1 MLHIDYN
8 RLTKLVDSREE
19 QSLTS
24 PMSHP
29 AISEPSIP
37 DPKNQEKMDALKKE
51 VEHLKESLRG
61 QDKKLQEL
69 ENKIHLENP

>member
-1 MLHIDYN
+1 
-8 RLTKLVDSREE
+8 
-19 QSLTS
+19 
-24 PMSHP
+24 MSQP

-51 VEHLKESLRG
+51 VEHLKESLRR

-69 ENKIHLENP
+69 ENTIHLENP